1 MRLIDA
7 LADVLKKHYQAKVN
21 TSKEM
26 LASERRDASG
36 RLSASLRPIDK
47 VISSTVVEL
56 DLIAEDYWKYID
68 KGVKGWQNVNAPAD
82 SPFQYKKKFIPISA
96 LSGAGGWIAMK
107 GLITT
112 GQDAKERNTALARVL
127 QTSIPKKGIRATRFI
142 TDVFNDDQVKQLK
155 AEIGK
160 AHVQFTANDIRK
172 NGNNDSSS
180 R

>member
-7 LADVLKKHYQAKVN
+7 LAEVLRKHYQAKVN
-21 TSKEM
+21 LSKDM
-26 LASERRDASG
+26 LAKERRDASG

-47 VISSTVVEL
+47 VLSETVAEL

-68 KGVKGWQNVNAPAD
+68 KGVKGWQNVNAPQD

-96 LSGAGGWIAMK
+96 LQGAGGWIAMK

-112 GQDAKERNTALARVL
+112 GQDAKERNTALAKVL

-142 TDVFNDDQVKQLK
+142 TDVFDADQVKELK
-155 AEIGK
+155 AELSK

-172 NGNNDSSS
+172 NGNND
-180 R
+180 